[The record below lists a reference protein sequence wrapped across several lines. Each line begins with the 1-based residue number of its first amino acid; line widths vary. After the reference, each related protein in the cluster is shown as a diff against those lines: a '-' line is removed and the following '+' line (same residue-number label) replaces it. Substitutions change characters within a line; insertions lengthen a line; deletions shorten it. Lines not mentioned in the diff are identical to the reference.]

1 MCMAGGPRTECGSDL
16 IVFSTKLLNPRAGN
30 PVVPHPLLSR
40 GPMRQ
45 CSLDNQHKSFLRAKG
60 DRSRYSSESGGRV
73 TVINETFYPHI
84 VSSIIYP
91 VLCQGDVR
99 GGVTMI
105 TNIQENREDTQLSLL
120 WSTMTPTCARQKR
133 EVPVLPQ
140 PYLKQK
146 PCRWGPSS
154 CLNKPS

>member
-16 IVFSTKLLNPRAGN
+16 IVFSTKPLNPRAGN

-45 CSLDNQHKSFLRAKG
+45 CSLDNQQKSFLRAKG
-60 DRSRYSSESGGRV
+60 DRSRYSSESGGKV

-91 VLCQGDVR
+91 ELCQGDVR
-99 GGVTMI
+99 GGCY
-105 TNIQENREDTQLSLL
+105 NDYEHSREQRRHSTKFIMVYNDAYLCTSEMRSARSAPALLETEALQVGSL
-120 WSTMTPTCARQKR
+120 
-133 EVPVLPQ
+133 
-140 PYLKQK
+140 
-146 PCRWGPSS
+146 
-154 CLNKPS
+154 